1 MQVTFLGTGAAMPT
15 GDRSQTGLLLADP
28 GGDAD
33 PLLVDCGS
41 GALGALAATD
51 VGYEAV
57 GSVLLTHHHLD
68 HVSDLLPLLKARW
81 LAGETALEIVGPDGT
96 EALVED
102 LLAVHDYMQ
111 GRFELT
117 YREVDPGSFAVAG
130 YDVEAV
136 ETVHSM
142 YCLAYRFETADATFT
157 FSGDTEAT
165 DAVAELADGSAL
177 LAHDCSFPDGI
188 DVDNHPTPTQL
199 GEVLAGRD
207 LGRVYLTHRYPHTD
221 GEEAAMVEA
230 VESRVD
236 AEVRIARDGLTVDVS
251 ERT

>member
-68 HVSDLLPLLKARW
+68 HVSDLLALLKARW

-117 YREVDPGSFAVAG
+117 YREVDPGSF
-130 YDVEAV
+130 
-136 ETVHSM
+136 
-142 YCLAYRFETADATFT
+142 
-157 FSGDTEAT
+157 
-165 DAVAELADGSAL
+165 AVAELADGSAL

>member
-15 GDRSQTGLLLADP
+15 GERSQTGLLLEDP
-28 GGDAD
+28 DGGSD

-41 GALGALAATD
+41 GAIHGLAATD
-51 VGYEAV
+51 VGYE
-57 GSVLLTHHHLD
+57 GIDTVLLTHHHLD
-68 HVSDLLPLLKARW
+68 HVADLMPLLKARW
-81 LAGETALEIVGPDGT
+81 LAGETGLEVVGPPGT

-102 LLAVHDYMQ
+102 LLSVHDYLQ
-111 GRFELT
+111 GRFEVA
-117 YREVDPGSFAVAG
+117 YRELDPGSFAVAG

-142 YCLAYRFETADATFT
+142 YCLAYRFETADASFT

-165 DAVAELADGSAL
+165 AAVAELADGSAL

-188 DVDNHPTPTQL
+188 DVDNHPTPSQL

-207 LGRVYLTHRYPHTD
+207 LGRVYLTHLYPHTD
-221 GEEAAMVEA
+221 GEHEAMVET
-230 VESRVD
+230 VGSRVD
-236 AEVRIARDGLTVDVS
+236 AAVRIAREGLTVEVS
-251 ERT
+251 RNG

>member
-1 MQVTFLGTGAAMPT
+1 MQLTFLGTGAAMPT
-15 GDRSQTGLLLADP
+15 GDRAQTGLLLADP

-41 GALGALAATD
+41 GALGGLAATD
-51 VGYEAV
+51 VGYDGV

-68 HVSDLLPLLKARW
+68 HVSDLLALLKARW
-81 LAGETALEIVGPDGT
+81 LAGETALEIVGPEGT

-117 YREVDPGSFAVAG
+117 YREVGPGSFAVAG

-136 ETVHSM
+136 ETVHSI

-199 GEVLAGRD
+199 GEVLAGHD
-207 LGRVYLTHRYPHTD
+207 LGRVYLTHRYPHAD

>member
-1 MQVTFLGTGAAMPT
+1 
-15 GDRSQTGLLLADP
+15 
-28 GGDAD
+28 
-33 PLLVDCGS
+33 
-41 GALGALAATD
+41 
-51 VGYEAV
+51 
-57 GSVLLTHHHLD
+57 
-68 HVSDLLPLLKARW
+68 
-81 LAGETALEIVGPDGT
+81 
-96 EALVED
+96 
-102 LLAVHDYMQ
+102 
-111 GRFELT
+111 
-117 YREVDPGSFAVAG
+117 
-130 YDVEAV
+130 
-136 ETVHSM
+136 M

-165 DAVAELADGSAL
+165 DAVADLADGSAL

-230 VESRVD
+230 VESHVD